1 MGKDVT
7 ARIREGISPLPGR
20 RCRRRRPGRGEIPSL
35 LFRFCGVGWGGVGA
49 CLLSYEVA
57 DLCLGKPPL
66 ASLPVS
72 ATVGD
77 ALASLKSCDD
87 NFISI
92 WSCDHSKN
100 NLNSNE
106 CSCIGKI
113 CMVDIICYLSKED
126 NLFSPSLVLKSPVS
140 VLLSKVN
147 GLVRH
152 VGPSSSLLEA
162 IDLIL
167 QGAQNLVVPIRSNSK
182 RKQLQKSSST
192 IHNGSEFCWLTQEDV
207 IRFLLSSIGAFSPI
221 PTLSIDTLGIIS
233 TEFLAIG
240 YHSPAAAAVGAISR
254 SLLEQTSVAVVD
266 NDGILIGEISPF
278 TLTACDEAV
287 AAAIVTLSAGD
298 LMAYI
303 DCGGPPEEIL
313 RVVQARL
320 KERNLEKILDQFIM
334 TTCEPHIATIV
345 SNSSSSSDDELPSP
359 TTTTFSRSG
368 RYSRSSSYS
377 ARMVR
382 RAEAIVCRPGSS
394 LVAVMVQ
401 AIAHRVNYVW
411 VIEDDCSVV
420 GIVTFYNMLEIFRQ
434 NLESIV

>member
-1 MGKDVT
+1 MA
-7 ARIREGISPLPGR
+7 AR
-20 RCRRRRPGRGEIPSL
+20 
-35 LFRFCGVGWGGVGA
+35 
-49 CLLSYEVA
+49 LLSYEVA

-77 ALASLKSCDD
+77 ALAALKSCED
-87 NFISI
+87 NFISV

-106 CSCIGKI
+106 CFCIGKI
-113 CMVDIICYLSKED
+113 CMVDIICYLCEED
-126 NLFSPSLVLKSPVS
+126 NLFSPSLVLNSPVS
-140 VLLSKVN
+140 VLLSKVK

-192 IHNGSEFCWLTQEDV
+192 IHNGCEFCWLTQEDV
-207 IRFLLSSIGAFSPI
+207 IRFLLSSIGLFSPI

-233 TEFLAIG
+233 TEFLAIS
-240 YHSPAAAAVGAISR
+240 YHSPVGAAVGAISR
-254 SLLEQTSVAVVD
+254 SLVEQTSVAVVD
-266 NDGILIGEISPF
+266 DDGILIGEISPF
-278 TLTACDEAV
+278 ILTACDEGV

-303 DCGGPPEEIL
+303 DCGGPPEEIS
-313 RVVQARL
+313 RVIKARL

-334 TTCEPHIATIV
+334 TTSEPHIATIV

-359 TTTTFSRSG
+359 TTTTTFSRSG